1 MGAWLRFEKKAW
13 GVHKSLQLHLLDQEH
28 HGLWLG
34 SKDIKVDYLMCVCV
48 FSVVST
54 DLLSE
59 RQQVTTNK
67 TCCAGRSTPVFLLM
81 SSHIHIVMT
90 ATALITDRQVFCSAG
105 I

>member
-48 FSVVST
+48 QCGFYRFVV
-54 DLLSE
+54 
-59 RQQVTTNK
+59 RK
-67 TCCAGRSTPVFLLM
+67 TASNYK
-81 SSHIHIVMT
+81 
-90 ATALITDRQVFCSAG
+90 
-105 I
+105 